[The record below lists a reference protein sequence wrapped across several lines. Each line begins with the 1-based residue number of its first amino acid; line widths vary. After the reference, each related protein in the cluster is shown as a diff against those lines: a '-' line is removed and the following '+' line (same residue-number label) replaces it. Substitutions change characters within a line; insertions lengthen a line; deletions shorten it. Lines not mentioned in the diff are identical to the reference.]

1 MSRAASVVP
10 TRRHQAPSVWVMTT
24 ISGSHRPAG
33 AKGEAQRAAQR
44 RPRVEAA
51 ADRPG
56 PKSRGKGAL
65 RQSRICDLLA
75 VEGWTGGGAGESGP
89 ALALRRRPGSGR
101 CCVASRAADRP
112 SASCRH
118 LSGRSRQARL
128 ATHDSSDDPARSAR
142 ASARGASGARA
153 AASNHWRLQL
163 QQRAAA
169 RSIDLMGAA
178 KNQKEAG
185 G

>member
-10 TRRHQAPSVWVMTT
+10 TRRHQAPSVWVITT

-89 ALALRRRPGSGR
+89 ALALRRRPGSRR
-101 CCVASRAADRP
+101 CSVASRAADRRT
-112 SASCRH
+112 ASCRH
-118 LSGRSRQARL
+118 LRACRSIPPASLRARL
-128 ATHDSSDDPARSAR
+128 ATLDTPDDPARSAR

-169 RSIDLMGAA
+169 RSIDLMGA
-178 KNQKEAG
+178 G
-185 G
+185 